1 MKNYLIITNDSVT
14 IDEEIKKILN
24 DAKLTE
30 ENVIRYDLS
39 ETLLDNVIEELN
51 TYGLFTDNKVVIAHS
66 CEFLTG
72 SNKKNQLPQDEKLL
86 EDYINN
92 PNPLNIL
99 IIICDKLDERKK
111 INKLLKEK
119 CTVIESNLSIED
131 KIKKELEDYK
141 MDFKTINYLIGY
153 LNNDNQ
159 RIITE
164 LRKLKMYK
172 YDEKV
177 ITIPDIDEIVLKEFD
192 DNVFSLIDSIVKKNI
207 KKSFEIYEELTSRG
221 EDINKIVIM
230 TTDQFRLIYKVK
242 LLINE
247 GKSKDMITSILKIH
261 PYRVKLAMEA
271 SYNFTNMELIRYI
284 KTLGQIDINT
294 KMGVSPNNYG
304 FDLFLLNL

>member
-1 MKNYLIITNDSVT
+1 MKDYLIITNDSVT

-284 KTLGQIDINT
+284 KALGQIDINT

>member
-39 ETLLDNVIEELN
+39 EVLLDNVIEELN

-207 KKSFEIYEELTSRG
+207 KKSFEIYEELISRG

>member
-39 ETLLDNVIEELN
+39 EVLLDNVIEELN

-207 KKSFEIYEELTSRG
+207 KKSFEIYEELISRG

-294 KMGVSPNNYG
+294 KIGVSPNNYG

>member
-1 MKNYLIITNDSVT
+1 
-14 IDEEIKKILN
+14 
-24 DAKLTE
+24 
-30 ENVIRYDLS
+30 
-39 ETLLDNVIEELN
+39 
-51 TYGLFTDNKVVIAHS
+51 
-66 CEFLTG
+66 
-72 SNKKNQLPQDEKLL
+72 
-86 EDYINN
+86 
-92 PNPLNIL
+92 
-99 IIICDKLDERKK
+99 
-111 INKLLKEK
+111 
-119 CTVIESNLSIED
+119 
-131 KIKKELEDYK
+131 

-261 PYRVKLAMEA
+261 PYRVKLAM
-271 SYNFTNMELIRYI
+271 
-284 KTLGQIDINT
+284 
-294 KMGVSPNNYG
+294 
-304 FDLFLLNL
+304 

>member
-51 TYGLFTDNKVVIAHS
+51 TYGLFTDNKVVIASS

-72 SNKKNQLPQDEKLL
+72 SNKKGQLPQDEKLL

-192 DNVFSLIDSIVKKNI
+192 DNVFSLIDAIVKKNI

>member
-1 MKNYLIITNDSVT
+1 MKNYLIITNDPVT
-14 IDEEIKKILN
+14 IDEEIKKILK
-24 DAKLTE
+24 DANLTY
-30 ENVIRYDLS
+30 ENVIKYDLS

-51 TYGLFTDNKVVIAHS
+51 TYGLFTNNKVVIASS
-66 CEFLTG
+66 CEFLTA
-72 SNKKNQLPQDEKLL
+72 SNKKGQLPQNEKLL

-99 IIICDKLDERKK
+99 VIICDKLDERKK

-119 CTVIESNLSIED
+119 CVVIENNLSIED

-141 MDFKTINYLIGY
+141 MDFKTTNYLIGY

-177 ITIPDIDEIVLKEFD
+177 ITISDIDEIVLKEFD
-192 DNVFSLIDSIVKKNI
+192 DNVFSLIDAIVKKDI
-207 KKSFEIYEELTSRG
+207 KKSFEIYEELISRG

-284 KTLGQIDINT
+284 KNLGQIDINT
-294 KMGVSPNNYG
+294 KTGVSPNNYG

>member
-1 MKNYLIITNDSVT
+1 M
-14 IDEEIKKILN
+14 
-24 DAKLTE
+24 
-30 ENVIRYDLS
+30 S
-39 ETLLDNVIEELN
+39 EVLLDNVIEELN
-51 TYGLFTDNKVVIAHS
+51 TYGLFTDNKVVIASS

-72 SNKKNQLPQDEKLL
+72 SNKKNKLPQDEKLL

-119 CTVIESNLSIED
+119 CIVIESNLSIED

-177 ITIPDIDEIVLKEFD
+177 ITIPDIDEIVLKEFYD
-192 DNVFSLIDSIVKKNI
+192 VF
-207 KKSFEIYEELTSRG
+207 EPE
-221 EDINKIVIM
+221 
-230 TTDQFRLIYKVK
+230 
-242 LLINE
+242 
-247 GKSKDMITSILKIH
+247 
-261 PYRVKLAMEA
+261 MEA
-271 SYNFTNMELIRYI
+271 AEEGMEKVTIAGQDSGEVCELCGAPMVYKFGRFGKFLACSNFPECH
-284 KTLGQIDINT
+284 NT
-294 KMGVSPNNYG
+294 KAIVH
-304 FDLFLLNL
+304 DLGIT

>member
-1 MKNYLIITNDSVT
+1 MDNYLILTNDKITLEDVISKIKNKNNLTNDSV
-14 IDEEIKKILN
+14 IRFDLQ
-24 DAKLTE
+24 
-30 ENVIRYDLS
+30 ENTVDQ
-39 ETLLDNVIEELN
+39 VIEELN
-51 TYGLFTDNKVVIAHS
+51 TYGLFTDNKVVIASS

-119 CTVIESNLSIED
+119 CIVIESNLSIED

-192 DNVFSLIDSIVKKNI
+192 DNVFSLIDSIVK
-207 KKSFEIYEELTSRG
+207 
-221 EDINKIVIM
+221 
-230 TTDQFRLIYKVK
+230 
-242 LLINE
+242 
-247 GKSKDMITSILKIH
+247 
-261 PYRVKLAMEA
+261 
-271 SYNFTNMELIRYI
+271 
-284 KTLGQIDINT
+284 
-294 KMGVSPNNYG
+294 
-304 FDLFLLNL
+304 

>member
-51 TYGLFTDNKVVIAHS
+51 TYGLFTDNKVVIAYS

>member
-1 MKNYLIITNDSVT
+1 MKSPYMKPIAKTHIKTYVKYIATRDGVENADSTQKFYKSIADQRKII
-14 IDEEIKKILN
+14 
-24 DAKLTE
+24 
-30 ENVIRYDLS
+30 
-39 ETLLDNVIEELN
+39 
-51 TYGLFTDNKVVIAHS
+51 
-66 CEFLTG
+66 
-72 SNKKNQLPQDEKLL
+72 EKLISDYPDSKDL
-86 EDYINN
+86 FEYEDYINN

>member
-1 MKNYLIITNDSVT
+1 MKNYLIITNDPVT
-14 IDEEIKKILN
+14 IDEEIKKILK
-24 DAKLTE
+24 DANLTY
-30 ENVIRYDLS
+30 ENVIKYDLS

-51 TYGLFTDNKVVIAHS
+51 TYGLFTNNKVVIASS
-66 CEFLTG
+66 CEFLTA
-72 SNKKNQLPQDEKLL
+72 SNKKGQLPQNEKLL
-86 EDYINN
+86 EDYISN

-99 IIICDKLDERKK
+99 VIICDKLDERKK

-119 CTVIESNLSIED
+119 CVVIENNLSIED

-141 MDFKTINYLIGY
+141 MDFKTTNYLIGY

-177 ITIPDIDEIVLKEFD
+177 ITISDIDEIVLKEFD
-192 DNVFSLIDSIVKKNI
+192 DNVFSLIDAIVKKDI
-207 KKSFEIYEELTSRG
+207 KKSFEIYEELISRG

-284 KTLGQIDINT
+284 KNLGQIDINT
-294 KMGVSPNNYG
+294 KTGVSPNNYG

>member
-51 TYGLFTDNKVVIAHS
+51 TYGLFTDNKVVIASS

-164 LRKLKMYK
+164 LRKLKIYK

>member
-39 ETLLDNVIEELN
+39 EVLLDNVIEELN

-72 SNKKNQLPQDEKLL
+72 SNKKSQLPQDEKLL

-230 TTDQFRLIYKVK
+230 TTDQFRLIYKAK

>member
-39 ETLLDNVIEELN
+39 EVLLDNVIEELN
-51 TYGLFTDNKVVIAHS
+51 TYGLFTDNKVVIASS

-72 SNKKNQLPQDEKLL
+72 SNKKNKLPQDEKLL

-247 GKSKDMITSILKIH
+247 GKSKDMITSMLKIH

>member
-119 CTVIESNLSIED
+119 CIVIESNLSIED

>member
-39 ETLLDNVIEELN
+39 EVLLDNVIEELN

-72 SNKKNQLPQDEKLL
+72 SNKKSQLPQDEKLL

-294 KMGVSPNNYG
+294 KRGVSPNNYG

>member
-1 MKNYLIITNDSVT
+1 
-14 IDEEIKKILN
+14 
-24 DAKLTE
+24 
-30 ENVIRYDLS
+30 
-39 ETLLDNVIEELN
+39 
-51 TYGLFTDNKVVIAHS
+51 
-66 CEFLTG
+66 
-72 SNKKNQLPQDEKLL
+72 
-86 EDYINN
+86 
-92 PNPLNIL
+92 
-99 IIICDKLDERKK
+99 
-111 INKLLKEK
+111 
-119 CTVIESNLSIED
+119 
-131 KIKKELEDYK
+131 

>member
-39 ETLLDNVIEELN
+39 EVLLDNVIEELN

-192 DNVFSLIDSIVKKNI
+192 DNVFSLIDAIVKKNI

>member
-51 TYGLFTDNKVVIAHS
+51 TYGLFTDNKVVIAYS

-284 KTLGQIDINT
+284 KALGQIDINT

>member
-284 KTLGQIDINT
+284 KALGQIDINT

>member
-1 MKNYLIITNDSVT
+1 MKNYLIITNDPVT
-14 IDEEIKKILN
+14 IDEEIKKILK
-24 DAKLTE
+24 DANLTY
-30 ENVIRYDLS
+30 ENVIKYDLS

-51 TYGLFTDNKVVIAHS
+51 TYGLFTNNKVVIASS
-66 CEFLTG
+66 CEFLTA
-72 SNKKNQLPQDEKLL
+72 SNKKGQLPQNEKLL
-86 EDYINN
+86 EDYISN

-99 IIICDKLDERKK
+99 VIICDKLDERKK

-119 CTVIESNLSIED
+119 CVVIENNLSIED
-131 KIKKELEDYK
+131 KIKKELEDFK
-141 MDFKTINYLIGY
+141 MDFKTTNYLIGY

-177 ITIPDIDEIVLKEFD
+177 ITISDIDEIVLKEFD
-192 DNVFSLIDSIVKKNI
+192 DNVFSLIDAIVKKDI
-207 KKSFEIYEELTSRG
+207 KKSFEIYEELISRG

-284 KTLGQIDINT
+284 KNLGQIDINT
-294 KMGVSPNNYG
+294 KTGVSPNNYG

>member
-39 ETLLDNVIEELN
+39 EVLLDNVIEELN
-51 TYGLFTDNKVVIAHS
+51 TYGLFTDNKVVIASS

-72 SNKKNQLPQDEKLL
+72 SNKKSQLPQDEKLL

-192 DNVFSLIDSIVKKNI
+192 DNVFSLIDAIVKKNI
-207 KKSFEIYEELTSRG
+207 KKAFEIYEELTSRG

-284 KTLGQIDINT
+284 KALGQIDINT